1 VALVTVRVRVAF
13 EVGEAKPAAAR
24 HTPHLLLL
32 VKLRPDRREDRSRTL
47 NRFNELRSLPANHQ
61 PDRVRSVLVA
71 MNEPVTE
78 HTVGLAAAT
87 GAAEEDLEAWAGD
100 ERRLWAILSAPR
112 DGC

>member
-1 VALVTVRVRVAF
+1 MALVTVRVRVAF

-32 VKLRPDRREDRSRTL
+32 VEHCADRREDRSRTL